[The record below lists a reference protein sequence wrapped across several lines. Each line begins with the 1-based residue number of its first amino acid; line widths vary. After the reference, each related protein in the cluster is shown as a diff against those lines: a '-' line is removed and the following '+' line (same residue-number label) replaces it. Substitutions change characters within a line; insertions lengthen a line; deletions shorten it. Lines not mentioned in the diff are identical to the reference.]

1 MYYTLAMKITEYPQ
15 VNQALG
21 VLLTNLQ
28 KTLGNNLVGLYAYGS
43 LAWGDFDEDTSDI
56 DLLAGVKTPINQEEF
71 EKLKQMHQSFVKDYP
86 EWDDRIEIQYLS
98 LDALRTFKT
107 KESEVVTISP
117 GEPIEKRMVGK
128 HWLMNWWMVREKGLT
143 IYGPDPK
150 TIIEP
155 ISKEEF
161 IESVKDHV
169 ENWNEWVK
177 TMQRRSAQAYAIL
190 TMCRAYYA
198 YKFGDQVSKKQA
210 AQVVQNEFP
219 EYSELIQN
227 ALIWRNTEKTGTQED
242 KENYPKTEEFVNF
255 IRNRILN

>member
-1 MYYTLAMKITEYPQ
+1 MK
-15 VNQALG
+15 
-21 VLLTNLQ
+21 LTNYPKADEVINILLSEIQ
-28 KTLGNNLVGLYAYGS
+28 SILGDKLVGLYLYGS
-43 LAWGDFDEDTSDI
+43 LVWGDFDEDISDI
-56 DLLAGVKTPINQEEF
+56 DLLVAVKAPIDDEEF
-71 EKLKQMHQSFVKDYP
+71 KRLQEMHNSFTEKFT
-86 EWDDRIEIQYLS
+86 EWDDRIEVQYLS
-98 LDALRTFKT
+98 LDALKTFKT

-143 IYGPDPK
+143 IFGPDPK

-161 IESVKDHV
+161 IQTVKEHT

-177 TMQRRSAQAYAIL
+177 GMYRKAAQAYAIL

-198 YKFGDQVSKKQA
+198 FKNGDQVSKRQA
-210 AQVVQNEFP
+210 AEWVKKEFP
-219 EYSELIQN
+219 QYSKLIQD
-227 ALIWRNTEKTGTQED
+227 ALVWRDTGKRDKHED

-255 IRNRILN
+255 VRKQILGS